1 MSPRDD
7 SPANPSSTA
16 DFERFKTQVSQTT
29 APNSVPNASEIAK
42 NIPIYQGEMVAS
54 AANDPARRKELLLE
68 WGAVFLSGPGA
79 LVIKGAISDVGIVD
93 RATELFEKIIQEQRG
108 TGQGGGDHFAK
119 PGANDRIWNAIEK
132 HCLQDPENFA
142 DYYASDAFAMACL
155 AWLGPAYT
163 VTAQVNRVNPG
174 GNAQV
179 PHRDYH
185 LGFMTPDQIDQYPQH
200 IHQTSAQL
208 TLQGAIAHCDMPVE
222 SGTTMMLPFSQIF
235 EDGYRQFVQAAFQDY
250 FAQHSV
256 QLPLS
261 KGDMLFFNPA
271 LMHGA
276 GDNVTPDIFR
286 MANLVQISSAFGRP
300 MEAMNTNDMV
310 AALYPVLAGQPVTRA
325 VENAVAAATDGY
337 PFPSNLDTDPATGG
351 LAPKSQRARV
361 LDALKSADKDS
372 DVQEMLVAYSAAR
385 LGK

>member
-361 LDALKSADKDS
+361 LDALKSGDKDS